1 MWSRHE
7 YPKHE
12 VFTLNLKEDC
22 ERELRVWMCVCLACV
37 RFETQ
42 HHKEVREWKKRSM
55 GTSMWWSSPP
65 APCWLWDHCRPSYG
79 WLDSFL
85 MLPRGAPLSL
95 VARRSLFTNQ
105 SPCRVRGQRP
115 FLFEAGP

>member
-22 ERELRVWMCVCLACV
+22 ERKLRVWMCVCLACV

-55 GTSMWWSSPP
+55 GTSHVVEQPSSPLLALGP
-65 APCWLWDHCRPSYG
+65 LQTQLWLVRRFSNAPQRGPSE
-79 WLDSFL
+79 
-85 MLPRGAPLSL
+85 PRS
-95 VARRSLFTNQ
+95 
-105 SPCRVRGQRP
+105 
-115 FLFEAGP
+115 